1 MTGEDSYACTL
12 LHAQESPFCFTANNY
27 RERSLMVLKWV
38 SILSISAVLPQPSPS
53 IISVSGLN
61 IVVATVNL
69 KESKEIFALLFKI
82 KQLSRVDTIHD
93 DLTD

>member
-1 MTGEDSYACTL
+1 
-12 LHAQESPFCFTANNY
+12 
-27 RERSLMVLKWV
+27 MVLKWV
-38 SILSISAVLPQPSPS
+38 SIISISAVLPQPSPS
-53 IISVSGLN
+53 IISSSGLN